1 MVEVMKYQCKVII
14 NANLEKVIEL
24 FLEHM
29 VQNKEL
35 KVGNETIFSYDI
47 NEHHV
52 LVMKETIESI
62 NLPYEIVTIYEV
74 EDVWNRCVNRFKRDK
89 IKLSIQWKLSLFLK
103 TV

>member
-1 MVEVMKYQCKVII
+1 MKYQCKVII

-62 NLPYEIVTIYEV
+62 NLPYEIVQFMKSRMFGIVVSTALKE
-74 EDVWNRCVNRFKRDK
+74 
-89 IKLSIQWKLSLFLK
+89 IK
-103 TV
+103 